1 MAKKERKGREQFPQW
16 YQQWTAMYRRC
27 YNKKNKDYPKFGAK
41 GITVCREWTPQ
52 EENGY
57 LNYVNWILSQP
68 NHAMLEKGWVV
79 SRIDVT
85 KEYSPLNCD
94 IVTRQVSTQ
103 RRRNVKFTARHVIR
117 ARRLVKADP
126 TITLLALSVRFGYGT
141 EAAWSRALSGVQ
153 WDNVDR
159 IEAPL
164 DTHAVWEMRR
174 QHKPEPIRD
183 QNELAC
189 V

>member
-41 GITVCREWTPQ
+41 GITVCREWSPQ
-52 EENGY
+52 EEDGY

-68 NHAMLEKGWVV
+68 NHALLEKGWVV
-79 SRIDVT
+79 SRIDT
-85 KEYSPLNCD
+85 AKEYSPLNCD

-103 RRRNVKFTARHVIR
+103 RRQSVKFTARHVIR
-117 ARRLVKADP
+117 ARRLVKRDLS
-126 TITLLALSVRFGYGT
+126 ITLKSLAARFGFGT
-141 EAAWSRALSGVQ
+141 EAAWSRALTGVQ
-153 WDNVDR
+153 WNNVDC

-164 DTHAVWEMRR
+164 DIRELRR
-174 QHKPEPIRD
+174 LEKTTEPTIDQH
-183 QNELAC
+183 ELAC

>member
-1 MAKKERKGREQFPQW
+1 MAKKERKGREQYPQW

-27 YNKKNKDYPKFGAK
+27 YNKKNKDYPNYGAK

-52 EENGY
+52 EEKGY
-57 LNYVNWILSQP
+57 LNYVDWILSQP
-68 NHAMLEKGWVV
+68 NHVMLEKGWVI
-79 SRIDVT
+79 SRINT
-85 KEYSPLNCD
+85 IKEYSPLNCD

-103 RRRNVKFTARHVIR
+103 RRQTVKFTARRVIR
-117 ARRLVKADP
+117 ARRLVKSDIS
-126 TITLLALSVRFGYGT
+126 ITLKSLIARFGFGT
-141 EAAWSRALSGVQ
+141 EAAWSRALTGVQ
-153 WDNVDR
+153 WGNVNH

-164 DTHAVWEMRR
+164 VIRELRR
-174 QHKPEPIRD
+174 LQKTTEPIRD

>member
-1 MAKKERKGREQFPQW
+1 MAKKERKGREQYPQW

-27 YNKKNKDYPKFGAK
+27 YNKKNRDYPNYGAK
-41 GITVCREWTPQ
+41 GIKVCREWSPQ

-57 LNYVNWILSQP
+57 LNYVDWILAQP
-68 NHAMLEKGWVV
+68 NHKKLETGWVI
-79 SRIDVT
+79 SRVNTSKD
-85 KEYSPLNCD
+85 YSPTNCD
-94 IVTRQVSTQ
+94 IVTRQVSSQ
-103 RRRNVKFTARHVIR
+103 RRHTVLFTARRVIR

-126 TITLLALSVRFGYGT
+126 KITLKSLVALYGFGT
-141 EAAWSRALSGVQ
+141 EACWSRALSGVQ

-164 DTHAVWEMRR
+164 DLRELRR
-174 QHKPEPIRD
+174 LQKTPEPIRD
-183 QNELAC
+183 QDELAC